1 MAMPLSILHQRLSN
15 WILVAIAL
23 LLAALSLLWLIIS
36 TASERQDQD
45 AAEQYRQQVDSAL
58 SYEIEVL
65 GTHAMDAAWW
75 DEAIRNL
82 VLQPDPDWGQSNI
95 GSYLDEEF
103 GIQISMAID
112 QHDRL
117 LQGFVDSAP
126 MPHFKPFADSRSL
139 AILIQQAR
147 ASSLQDPEG
156 FGGLI
161 EVAGQLYVAGVAPFT
176 TEEVDDDDVRSGEL
190 FSVLVFLK
198 RFDAD
203 YVEGFSER
211 FSLQLTGIRPGAGEN
226 SLPMTTVTG
235 NNLGHLYFSPPTPG
249 LHLID
254 SILQP
259 VLLFSTVLGAMF
271 LLNAYF
277 SFRTAQL
284 NQLLDRER
292 KQLQQTRFELEINQQ
307 IIGSIKEGVV
317 VADDQYLITYT
328 NPAFSRITGYS
339 DEEVIGK
346 RALMDPKLDVSKEL
360 YQQMQQEIDEQGYWE
375 QEINAQR
382 KDGQHYTLSM
392 SVSPLIDQGQRSNE
406 LVGIFTDVT
415 ERKRQEQLLEQLAN
429 QDTLTELLNRRSFK
443 QRVEQKIERAGRH
456 PDTRLALLFIDLDLF
471 KEVNDSFGHEI
482 GDQLLIEIAGRIR
495 RCLRAYDTVGHTGF
509 EEAADTTGALVGRV
523 GGDEFTVAIDEL
535 TGQQDLERVVQRLLE
550 QIEQPLVLAR
560 QQVAVTASIGV
571 AIFPED
577 GRSYDDLIR
586 HADKAMYRSKQG
598 GRNRSCYYS
607 DPV

>member
-1 MAMPLSILHQRLSN
+1 MPLSILHQRLSN

-23 LLAALSLLWLIIS
+23 LLAALSLLWLIIT
-36 TASERQDQD
+36 TASERQDQA

-58 SYEIEVL
+58 NYEIKGL

-82 VLQPDPDWGQSNI
+82 VQQPDPDWGQSNI
-95 GSYLDEEF
+95 GAYLDEEF
-103 GIQISMAID
+103 GIPISMAID

-117 LQGFVDSAP
+117 LQGFVDSEP
-126 MPHFKPFADSRSL
+126 MQHFEPFADSRSL

-176 TEEVDDDDVRSGEL
+176 TEEVADDDVRSGEL

-203 YVEGFSER
+203 YVDGFSER
-211 FSLQLTGIRPGAGEN
+211 FSLQLTGIRPYAGNN
-226 SLPMTTVTG
+226 SLPMTTLTG
-235 NNLGHLYFSPPTPG
+235 NNLGHLHFSPPTPG

-259 VLLFSTVLGAMF
+259 VLLFSAVLGAMF

-277 SFRTAQL
+277 SFRTARL
-284 NQLLDRER
+284 SQLLEIEH
-292 KQLQQTRFELEINQQ
+292 KQLRQTRFELKINQE

-317 VADDQYLITYT
+317 VVDEQYLITYT
-328 NPAFSRITGYS
+328 NPAFSRITGFS
-339 DEEVIGK
+339 DAEVIGK
-346 RALMDPKLDVSKEL
+346 RALMDPRIDVSKSL
-360 YQQMQQEIDEQGYWE
+360 YQQMQQAIDEQGNWE
-375 QEINAQR
+375 HEINAQR
-382 KDGQHYTLSM
+382 KDGTNYTLSM
-392 SVSPLIDQGQRSNE
+392 SVSPLIDQGQCSSE

-415 ERKRQEQLLEQLAN
+415 ERKQQERLLEKLAN

-471 KEVNDSFGHEI
+471 KEVNDSYGHEI
-482 GDQLLIEIAGRIR
+482 GDQLLIEIAVRIR
-495 RCLRAYDTVGHTGF
+495 RCLRAYDTVGRIGL
-509 EEAADTTGALVGRV
+509 EEATAQVSGALVGRV
-523 GGDEFTVAIDEL
+523 GGDEFTIAIDEL
-535 TGQQDLERVVQRLLE
+535 AGQQDLERVIQRLLE
-550 QIEQPLVLAR
+550 QIEQPLTLAG

-571 AIFPED
+571 AIYPED
-577 GRSYDDLIR
+577 GGSYADLIR

>member
-1 MAMPLSILHQRLSN
+1 MPLSILHQRLSN